1 MAMRYPRIYD
11 AGLRYI
17 GDLRTAEISDL
28 KIKQV
33 PLSTVTLTVPA
44 QDIGGFGY
52 RQFVEIFDAGGSRVD
67 IFRVTRKPSG
77 KAGGPVKLCCDQ
89 ALCTL
94 KDDIVPGYVQLG
106 GTTQSLRGA
115 IESVLGYQRIRRWT
129 LARCEYDTHFE
140 YGLSDENLLSALLML
155 VEPLEDAMI
164 VTDTTTT
171 PWQLSIVRLTDE
183 DASELRYSRNLTQ
196 IDETIEDDDF
206 ATRLYPRG
214 YGEGVNQLGIRDVNG
229 GVEYIEAPQAVR
241 DLWGTVSKPYVD
253 TTCTDAAT
261 LLAKARAVLALSQH
275 PQVSYKVKGV
285 DLHLLTNEPMDA
297 FYAGRMARVIYTEY
311 GIAIRARVIE
321 ICYPQ
326 PIARPGEVNLTISSQ
341 SASVATVIAEL
352 SRKSAI
358 NELYGQGSTFIYA
371 DSIEQ
376 NADQDTPAEG
386 DIYLPETMVHVNA
399 VMLKVTLSAYRADSK
414 GAAGGGG
421 TVQTTQMG
429 GGSQQ
434 TSSAGGYST
443 VTVKAQT
450 VSVGIKYS
458 GSPVDTEGG
467 SSIRTGFPTDA
478 LGARVTT
485 TEAATGSTAEGG
497 PSSTGVSRNADGA
510 MTQTGTGGPT
520 STGTGGPSSVG
531 AAQGSGGAMTQ
542 TGAWSGDS
550 GESSGSTGSGGSG
563 ISVQT
568 LSGNSGYTDGSGSHR
583 HVISHTHSLSG
594 ASHTHSLN
602 SHSHSIPSHTHSM
615 GHWHNLDTHSH
626 TISQHSHSM
635 SHWHD
640 LDTHTHGL
648 GGHTHGFD
656 HVHSMEHVHSIAHD
670 HTIPSQT
677 LTIEAHSHTVSVPSH
692 SHEITLADH
701 EHSIVY
707 GIFKGPR
714 ASEFVVFVDG
724 QAVPAS
730 AFDSQGIADI
740 APYLGTDSSGKITRG
755 AFHTLSVRP
764 VATDANPE
772 GLCRI
777 RASWSAQVFISSLVG
792 RQY

>member
-1 MAMRYPRIYD
+1 MRYPRIYD

-164 VTDTTTT
+164 VTDTATT

-183 DASELRYSRNLTQ
+183 DASELRYSRNLTE
-196 IDETIEDDDF
+196 IDEVIEDDDF

-253 TTCTDAAT
+253 TTCTDAQT

-434 TSSAGGYST
+434 TSESAGQT
-443 VTVKAQT
+443 VVTVETRTATQT
-450 VSVGIKYS
+450 LHTGNPLV
-458 GSPVDTEGG
+458 EGVAKNE
-467 SSIRTGFPTDA
+467 TGYA
-478 LGARVTT
+478 LNADGTHKSYTA
-485 TEAATGSTAEGG
+485 AATGSTSASGEQN
-497 PSSTGVSRNADGA
+497 TGVSRNGDGA
-510 MTQTGTGGPT
+510 MSSTGTGGPT

-531 AAQGSGGAMTQ
+531 AAQGSGGAMST

-583 HVISHTHSLSG
+583 HVISHTHALSG

-635 SHWHD
+635 SHWHTVD
-640 LDTHTHGL
+640 GHTHGL
-648 GGHTHGFD
+648 GGHTHEMD
-656 HVHSMEHVHSIAHD
+656 HRHEFAHA
-670 HTIPSQT
+670 HLVVVSAVVPGQEIN
-677 LTIEAHSHTVSVPSH
+677 IEGHRHTVTVPSH